1 MVCMRYTKEIMA
13 HYEIEIKSLL
23 GSTEARD
30 ELLNKMKELDSA
42 LSEVGRSSQL
52 NHYFEGGD
60 VQKLKVAVMP
70 LFSAEQQ
77 EKLEKIITLGSDF
90 SVRTRQKNDEV
101 LLVLKAALDGGT
113 SSNAVSRLEFE
124 EPVAMALGGLDALVQ
139 SAGFIYQAKWSRDRV
154 EYNYK
159 DITVCIDRNAGYGYL
174 AEFEGVTSNE
184 TETVSL
190 RNTLESIMTELGVDE
205 LPQDRLA
212 RMFDFYNQNW
222 AEYYGTEK
230 VFTVEW

>member
-1 MVCMRYTKEIMA
+1 MRYTNGIMA

-30 ELLNKMKELDSA
+30 KLLKKMEELDPA
-42 LSEVGRSSQL
+42 LSEAGRSSQL

-60 VQKLKVAVMP
+60 VEKLKAVISSHLSP
-70 LFSAEQQ
+70 DQVER
-77 EKLEKIITLGSDF
+77 LEKIVTLGMDF
-90 SVRTRQKNDEV
+90 SVRTRQKNQEV
-101 LLVLKAALDGGT
+101 LLVVKASIDGGT
-113 SSNAVSRLEFE
+113 SSNTVSRLEFE
-124 EPVAMALGGLDALVQ
+124 EPVAMTLVELDELVLN
-139 SAGFIYQAKWSRDRV
+139 AGFTYQAKWSRDRL

-222 AEYYGTEK
+222 VEYYGTEK
-230 VFTVEW
+230 VFTVE